1 MPIHIRRATP
11 ADLDAIARINAA
23 CFMGDAI
30 SSAIY
35 PARLASTEQ
44 DELTTQITCRKFR
57 MARRIHDPSAAIFVA
72 VEKGGDGDGGEGGGQ
87 EGEVVVGFN
96 MWDLPKGEWEL
107 DEETKEGFEER
118 AKELVG
124 VEAYERSIKC
134 VDMEL
139 FAKVKKLME
148 KMAIE
153 VLGEEGK
160 DDAYYLAF
168 LCVDPAHHRKG
179 IGKQLMQWG
188 VDEAASQAKDAWLV
202 GTPAGVRLYHTCG
215 FETVGE
221 TDFFGVPHTTM
232 LLKNSPSI
240 IHPPPPLPAPLLP
253 GIHAHAR
260 HDEQPAQDL
269 VPGRPRVVDLQHSEL
284 RHPGVG
290 AAEARH
296 HAAVR
301 VLELQE
307 PVRRAQGLVV
317 VGPPV
322 PPVPPVPAAHGLEAV
337 RRRRAAPVALDP
349 HLGAVAQAAVEEPA
363 PDDVYQAVPDV
374 FAATRE
380 RRLITAVGG
389 GGVVYGHFDGVAA
402 SLLLGE
408 RDAVRLVGGRGRRH
422 GQFAAQGLRDVVCDD
437 RVAE

>member
-57 MARRIHDPSAAIFVA
+57 IARRIHDPSAAIFVA
-72 VEKGGDGDGGEGGGQ
+72 VEKGGDGDGGDGGAEEEE
-87 EGEVVVGFN
+87 EGEGDVVVGFN

-160 DDAYYLAF
+160 DDAYCKTF
-168 LCVDPAHHRKG
+168 LR
-179 IGKQLMQWG
+179 
-188 VDEAASQAKDAWLV
+188 
-202 GTPAGVRLYHTCG
+202 
-215 FETVGE
+215 
-221 TDFFGVPHTTM
+221 
-232 LLKNSPSI
+232 N
-240 IHPPPPLPAPLLP
+240 PLE
-253 GIHAHAR
+253 GDIR
-260 HDEQPAQDL
+260 
-269 VPGRPRVVDLQHSEL
+269 
-284 RHPGVG
+284 
-290 AAEARH
+290 
-296 HAAVR
+296 
-301 VLELQE
+301 
-307 PVRRAQGLVV
+307 
-317 VGPPV
+317 
-322 PPVPPVPAAHGLEAV
+322 
-337 RRRRAAPVALDP
+337 
-349 HLGAVAQAAVEEPA
+349 
-363 PDDVYQAVPDV
+363 
-374 FAATRE
+374 
-380 RRLITAVGG
+380 
-389 GGVVYGHFDGVAA
+389 
-402 SLLLGE
+402 
-408 RDAVRLVGGRGRRH
+408 
-422 GQFAAQGLRDVVCDD
+422 
-437 RVAE
+437 